1 MRTLD
6 TGLLLLIFW
15 SVVFTC
21 YCEEPRYKMYRVH
34 IDIGNLSVCDE
45 DAVEPGIRIP
55 LVSIIDS
62 INGLIH
68 DATTP
73 IWCDITTERG

>member
-1 MRTLD
+1 
-6 TGLLLLIFW
+6 
-15 SVVFTC
+15 
-21 YCEEPRYKMYRVH
+21 MYRVH

-73 IWCDITTERG
+73 IAIWCDVTTDRG